1 MAATSTFEQWQ
12 EIAIFGVALGL
23 AAIQKLWT
31 GWRTSRTQTWP
42 VTHGQIVSSEA
53 SKKDQNFILKVHYKY
68 SIDSEPYSGE
78 FKKKFDDMDQAE
90 LWADAL
96 RKKQIAVHYDPRKLR
111 RSQLWESDLIPI
123 VQSFPPR
130 TLHETKPMP
139 TWERLLMVAGMGIG
153 IAGCA
158 LSTVQFLAELAGKT
172 WIPHALATAL
182 TAGSMLMLFLAA
194 YFARRGRRRAPPGWM
209 AFASHAMLYLTIL
222 SFLLFPAGKTRER
235 TARPIRAFSYQ
246 FLFYFGAFEAC
257 YLRVQSEHHE
267 LTFGAAP
274 KLM

>member
-1 MAATSTFEQWQ
+1 MTATSTFGQWQ

-42 VTHGQIVSSEA
+42 ITYGQIVSSEA
-53 SKKDQNFILKVHYKY
+53 SKSDQNFILKVHYKY
-68 SIDSEPYSGE
+68 RIDGEPYSGE
-78 FKKKFDDMDQAE
+78 FKKKFEDMDQAE

-96 RKKQIAVHYDPRKLR
+96 RDKQIAVHYDPRKLR
-111 RSQLWESDLIPI
+111 RSQLRESDLIPI

-130 TLHETKPMP
+130 ISHETKPKP
-139 TWERLLMVAGMGIG
+139 TWERLLMIAGMGIG

-158 LSTVQFLAELAGKT
+158 LSTIQLLAELAGKT
-172 WIPHALATAL
+172 WIPHGLANAL
-182 TAGSMLMLFLAA
+182 TVGSMLMLFLAA
-194 YFARRGRRRAPPGWM
+194 YFARRGRRRAPPEWM
-209 AFASHAMLYLTIL
+209 AFASHAMFYLTLL
-222 SFLLFPAGKTRER
+222 SFLLFPAGKMRER
-235 TARPIRAFSYQ
+235 TAAPIRAFSYQ

-257 YLRVQSEHHE
+257 YLRVQTEQQQ
-267 LTFGAAP
+267 LTLGAAP